1 MSRNRLIQ
9 TLSLISNLS
18 IVVFTIISICGFFV
32 SLFGGD
38 EFVIGWLGFEYFTVL
53 SNVFIALVG
62 IALIVFNIINLIKN
76 ENKIPKILEIIKYV
90 ASSAVGVTM
99 LTVIVFLGPTQG
111 FGIMYK
117 GINLFMHLLSPLLA
131 IISYIFFEGTA
142 KNKFY
147 TTLFSILL
155 VIIYGTVY
163 LLNVLIFETWVD
175 FYGFNANGLRYVS
188 LVAMIAASYAI
199 GVGIYFLNNLLSLN
213 KEKVD

>member
-1 MSRNRLIQ
+1 
-9 TLSLISNLS
+9 
-18 IVVFTIISICGFFV
+18 
-32 SLFGGD
+32 
-38 EFVIGWLGFEYFTVL
+38 
-53 SNVFIALVG
+53 
-62 IALIVFNIINLIKN
+62 
-76 ENKIPKILEIIKYV
+76 
-90 ASSAVGVTM
+90 
-99 LTVIVFLGPTQG
+99 
-111 FGIMYK
+111 
-117 GINLFMHLLSPLLA
+117 MHLLSPLLA